1 MKKKFIR
8 SAAAILVLILALSF
22 VFSGCSGKKEGE
34 DGTTEMPSDAVEA
47 IQTLK
52 LPYSKADKLNPFTAT
67 SMLNQQLMTLIYDGC
82 SHSIKI
88 IIQSRFSRRITAGAG
103 APSPYPS
110 PPRNSRTARVFRPR
124 MLWPRLRA
132 QKSRPHIKRGLRISA
147 VPRSAETAL
156 FSRSATMTRMQ

>member
-52 LPYSKADKLNPFTAT
+52 LPYSKADKLNPYEYAQ
-67 SMLNQQLMTLIYDGC
+67 SAAYDA
-82 SHSIKI
+82 HI
-88 IIQSRFSRRITAGAG
+88 RRAV
-103 APSPYPS
+103 
-110 PPRNSRTARVFRPR
+110 RAR
-124 MLWPRLRA
+124 
-132 QKSRPHIKRGLRISA
+132 
-147 VPRSAETAL
+147 
-156 FSRSATMTRMQ
+156 